1 MLYSP
6 EKQMPSRTPALHL
19 QNRQYPIKS
28 NAVMI
33 AIPHG
38 ILDNR
43 SMISIPTATKNQRKS
58 RSPVSKIHHTHRPS
72 YCKYMTDISK

>member
-1 MLYSP
+1 
-6 EKQMPSRTPALHL
+6 
-19 QNRQYPIKS
+19 
-28 NAVMI
+28 MI

-43 SMISIPTATKNQRKS
+43 SMISIPTETKISANPITRF
-58 RSPVSKIHHTHRPS
+58 KIHHIHRPS